1 MSGVNFNTWREME
14 EIWVILRALLVWGF
28 SSVSLNKSM
37 FTIDSKDIFD
47 LFLYDLQ
54 SHLNSICLRH
64 GVHLIGVQSVD
75 VQDLEENK

>member
-1 MSGVNFNTWREME
+1 M
-14 EIWVILRALLVWGF
+14 ILRALLVWAL
-28 SSVSLNKSM
+28 SASLNKSM

-47 LFLYDLQ
+47 LFLYDFQ

-75 VQDLEENK
+75 VQDLKENK

>member
-54 SHLNSICLRH
+54 SHLNSIGLRH

>member
-1 MSGVNFNTWREME
+1 MSGVNFNTWRETE

-28 SSVSLNKSM
+28 LSTSLNKSM

>member
-1 MSGVNFNTWREME
+1 M
-14 EIWVILRALLVWGF
+14 ILRAFLVWGCL
-28 SSVSLNKSM
+28 SASLNKSM

-75 VQDLEENK
+75 VQDLKENK

>member
-1 MSGVNFNTWREME
+1 MSGVNFNTWRETE
-14 EIWVILRALLVWGF
+14 EIWVILRALLVWAL
-28 SSVSLNKSM
+28 SASLNKSM

-75 VQDLEENK
+75 VQDLKENK

>member
-1 MSGVNFNTWREME
+1 MSGVNFNTWRETE
-14 EIWVILRALLVWGF
+14 EIWVILRAFLVWVF
-28 SSVSLNKSM
+28 LSTSLNKSM